1 MHLIYGRQ
9 KQTQAA
15 NVESSRHHATK
26 CRLSPSCLQLVRF
39 KSLAKLSVP
48 VLVSIHQPFCATEVL
63 GWWNLIDF
71 RKKFTELLR

>member
-1 MHLIYGRQ
+1 MYGRQ

-15 NVESSRHHATK
+15 NVESLRHHVTK
-26 CRLSPSCLQLVRF
+26 SRLSPSRFQLVRF
-39 KSLAKLSVP
+39 ESLAKLSVP